1 MRTVSPLRLHV
12 SHFTFHVS
20 RLPLQLWRFTLHAF
34 LFLGLAARLAAQDSV
49 IVIDP
54 DAPPID
60 TVMRGGPPPGVVA
73 DLITFYND
81 STTTRMQGDVTL
93 PPDSR
98 FEGRLGQYRGALRI
112 SGRVSG
118 PIGVAN
124 GTLYLLPG
132 AVVDGDILVVGGR
145 LIRSPTAQHQGR
157 ERVYWDAAPVLRD
170 AGGMLVLRERRRPL
184 AELATARTSF
194 QTGKVRTTL
203 TLGTGGTY
211 NRIEG
216 LPVVFGPMFELRPT
230 RGSVARLDLRGILR
244 TASEGSELSS
254 DFGYNLRLEFRTAIA
269 GVMGRVYS
277 ETSSIEDQPLSP
289 SENGWS
295 AFLLQ
300 RDYHDYFERQGGGA
314 AAWVSPVR
322 PLRFELSLRRDGE
335 HSVRATD
342 PWSLL
347 RNSDRWRRNPLIDDG
362 AYFTTGVAVD
372 FDTRN
377 ERDLP
382 STGWFMQA
390 RFEHSTSD
398 NVAPVTLPEVIRPSP
413 PLLGGYG
420 FDRLSL
426 DLRRYSRLTPSLRV
440 NARLRA
446 DGWVGGDRLPVQR
459 RVSLG
464 GMDLMPG
471 YDFRAFTCAPKGFTD
486 PSQPAL
492 CDRVITAQVEVRTRL
507 GLNLGHRFRDRDGG
521 PNGRFIGIEEADLV
535 LLGDAGKA
543 WLAGDG
549 PGQVPVNRIP
559 SLDEWKYD
567 VGVGLDAGQIGAY
580 LVKALTDAEPVKF
593 VVRLQRRF

>member
-1 MRTVSPLRLHV
+1 MRIVSASGFHASRLT
-12 SHFTFHVS
+12 SHLSRFTFHVVLLFS
-20 RLPLQLWRFTLHAF
+20 VVTRLR
-34 LFLGLAARLAAQDSV
+34 AQDSV

-60 TVMRGGPPPGVVA
+60 TVVRGGPPPDVVA
-73 DLITFYND
+73 DLIAFYND
-81 STTTRMQGDVTL
+81 SATTRMQGDVSF

-118 PIGVAN
+118 PIAVAN

-145 LIRSPTAQHQGR
+145 LIRSPNARHEGT
-157 ERVYWDAAPVLRD
+157 ERVYWDAAPVLRNAD
-170 AGGMLVLRERRRPL
+170 GRLVLRERRRPL
-184 AELATARTSF
+184 SELATARTSF

-203 TLGTGGTY
+203 ALGTGGTY

-216 LPVVFGPMFELRPT
+216 LPIVFGPMFELRPS

-244 TASEGSELSS
+244 SASEGSRLSS
-254 DFGYNLRLEFRTAIA
+254 DFGYNIRLELKTAVA
-269 GVMGRVYS
+269 GITGRVYS

-314 AAWVSPVR
+314 AAWVQPLR
-322 PLRFELSLRRDGE
+322 PLRFEVSLRRDGE

-362 AYFTTGVAVD
+362 AYFTTGLALD

-382 STGWFMQA
+382 STGWFLRA
-390 RFEHSTSD
+390 RYEHSTSD
-398 NVAPVTLPEVIRPSP
+398 NVAPVTLPEVIRPAP
-413 PLLGGYG
+413 PLLGGYH

-446 DGWVGGDRLPVQR
+446 DGWVGGDRLSVQR

-464 GMDLMPG
+464 GPDLMPG
-471 YDFRAFTCAPKGFTD
+471 YDFRAFTCAPKGFND
-486 PSQPAL
+486 PSKLAL
-492 CDRVITAQVEVRTRL
+492 CDRMIAAQVEVRTRL

-549 PGQVPVNRIP
+549 PSQVPVNRIP
-559 SLDEWKYD
+559 SLHEWKWD
-567 VGVGLDAGQIGAY
+567 VGVGIDAGQIGAY

-593 VVRLQRRF
+593 LVRLQRRF